1 MVDDHYL
8 EKYSRQIILS
18 EIGPEGQKK
27 IKNAS
32 VLIIGAGGLGS
43 SVIQYLGAAGIGKIG
58 IADDDKVELSNLN
71 RQLIYKINN
80 LGENKVIA
88 AKNYIIGSYPSTQV
102 ETFKTH
108 INKNNLA
115 KIIYN
120 YDLLA
125 DCSDNLET
133 RLAINKICK
142 EQKKT
147 WVMSAVGGFYGQVA
161 SFNPNDEKSDKDDSS
176 YDTFMKNIIFDEKS
190 CSNTGSIGSII
201 GTVGGL
207 QATEILKIIV
217 GNNDNLINKLLIFD
231 FLTYKSKTIIF

>member
-1 MVDDHYL
+1 VVDDHYL
-8 EKYSRQIILS
+8 EKYSRQIILG

-71 RQLIYKINN
+71 RQLIYKNDNI
-80 LGENKVIA
+80 GESKVVA
-88 AKNYIIGSYPSTQV
+88 AKNYLIESYPSTQV
-102 ETFKTH
+102 EVFKTH

-115 KIIYN
+115 KIIYK

-161 SFNPNDEKSDKDDSS
+161 AFKPSNGKSDKSDAS
-176 YDTFMKNIIFDEKS
+176 YDDFMKNIVFDEKT
-190 CSNTGSIGSII
+190 CSNTGSIGSAV
-201 GTVGGL
+201 GTIGGL
-207 QATEILKIIV
+207 QATEIIKIIV
-217 GNNDNLINKLLIFD
+217 GNNNNLINKLLIFD
-231 FLTYKSKTIIF
+231 LLTYKSKTFNL